1 MNLYRVSMS
10 HALVRN
16 FNAKTFRSLLAALA
30 GLTLAGCVSPST
42 DNPPNGSISEKLPQH
57 QLADYLLTDCDD
69 IQLMTGA
76 ATESNPL
83 FWMRAMDC
91 AGRLPPAEARAQ
103 ARLQLDDTWQD
114 GFMHAILLGS
124 AKITPL
130 ERREM
135 MARLDTFSGGIPG
148 QVRPLYQLWRDGQ
161 MLELQLSSERSRY
174 AKLQQSADGELDT
187 LRQQQEHLRNQLD
200 LTTRKLE
207 NLTDIERRL
216 SSRKPA
222 AAFSPDSD
230 RSGEKSAPA
239 DADEQQGEAKP

>member
-1 MNLYRVSMS
+1 MNQYRVSMS
-10 HALVRN
+10 HALAHN
-16 FNAKTFRSLLAALA
+16 FNMKTFRFFLAALA
-30 GLTLAGCVSPST
+30 GLTLAGCVSTSS
-42 DNPPNGSISEKLPQH
+42 DSPPNGVISEKLPQY
-57 QLADYLLTDCDD
+57 QLPDYLLTDCDD
-69 IQLMTGA
+69 IQLMTGS
-76 ATESNPL
+76 ATENNPL

-114 GFMHAILLGS
+114 SFMHAILLGS

-135 MARLDTFSGGIPG
+135 MARIDALSGGIPG
-148 QVRPLYQLWRDGQ
+148 QVRPLYKVWRDGQ

-174 AKLQQSADGELDT
+174 AKLQQSTDGELDT
-187 LRQQQEHLRNQLD
+187 LRQQQEHLRSQLD

-207 NLTDIERRL
+207 SLTDIERRL

-222 AAFSPDSD
+222 PAFNPDND
-230 RSGEKSAPA
+230 RSGDKSAPG
-239 DADEQQGEAKP
+239 DEPQVEEKP

>member
-1 MNLYRVSMS
+1 MTLYRVSMS

-16 FNAKTFRSLLAALA
+16 LHAKTFRSLLAALA
-30 GLTLAGCVSPST
+30 GVLLAGCVSPAADS
-42 DNPPNGSISEKLPQH
+42 PPGGSISEKLPQH

-69 IQLMTGA
+69 IQVMTGT

-91 AGRLPPAEARAQ
+91 AARLPSAEARAQ
-103 ARLQLDDTWQD
+103 ARLQLDNSWQD
-114 GFMHAILLGS
+114 SFMHAILLGS
-124 AKITPL
+124 AKITPP

-135 MARLDTFSGGIPG
+135 MARVDAFSSGIPG

-161 MLELQLSSERSRY
+161 MLELQLSSERARY
-174 AKLQQSADGELDT
+174 AKLQQSTDSELDT
-187 LRQQQEHLRNQLD
+187 LRQQQEHLRSQLD

-222 AAFSPDSD
+222 AAFNPDGD
-230 RSGEKSAPA
+230 RSAEKPAPA
-239 DADEQQGEAKP
+239 DDPQGEETP

>member
-1 MNLYRVSMS
+1 MNQYRVSMS
-10 HALVRN
+10 QALARN
-16 FNAKTFRSLLAALA
+16 FNAKIVRSLLAGLA
-30 GLTLAGCVSPST
+30 GLTLAGCVSPSS
-42 DNPPNGSISEKLPQH
+42 DSPPNGGISEKLPQH

-69 IQLMTGA
+69 IQLMTGT

-135 MARLDTFSGGIPG
+135 MARLDTFSSGIPG
-148 QVRPLYQLWRDGQ
+148 QVRPLYQIWRDGQ

-174 AKLQQSADGELDT
+174 AKLQQSTDGELDT

-216 SSRKPA
+216 SSRKPT
-222 AAFSPDSD
+222 AAFNPDSD
-230 RSGEKSAPA
+230 RSTDKPAPE
-239 DADEQQGEAKP
+239 DEQQGEENP